1 LKNNRFFGQKPR
13 NTVAKKRCSAAL
25 ANVIDELSSAALA
38 HVNEKSPLTEKR

>member
-13 NTVAKKRCSAAL
+13 NTVAKKGAAAL